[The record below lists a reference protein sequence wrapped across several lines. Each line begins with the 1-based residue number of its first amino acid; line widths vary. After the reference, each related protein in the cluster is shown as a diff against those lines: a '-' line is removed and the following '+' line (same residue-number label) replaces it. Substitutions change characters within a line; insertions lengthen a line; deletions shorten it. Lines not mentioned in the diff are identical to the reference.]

1 MPSPSSEV
9 QKTKPRAD
17 KSLTE
22 EDCEKPVM
30 IPDRELGWK
39 ETSQLWGQDRT
50 ALVDCFYRNQANRKG
65 VNVVTRADAT
75 R

>member
-1 MPSPSSEV
+1 
-9 QKTKPRAD
+9 
-17 KSLTE
+17 
-22 EDCEKPVM
+22 M